1 MGPTLE
7 VLAYFS
13 ATKASRLLSVLGRK
27 GQNFLSKKR
36 QHILQTC
43 VPSVFDAK
51 MTELEPITH
60 LNQTIS
66 VLKIAH
72 IRQSIFVVGYITGLI
87 ELVDFDT
94 PEAQPLASFQV
105 PHVEV
110 VEGGDQRLAILVDI
124 DVHSKSEEK
133 IMLCFSEGV
142 IGHLNMNTLHFEL
155 IEGFTEW

>member
-1 MGPTLE
+1 M
-7 VLAYFS
+7 
-13 ATKASRLLSVLGRK
+13 
-27 GQNFLSKKR
+27 
-36 QHILQTC
+36 QTC
-43 VPSVFDAK
+43 VPGVFDAE
-51 MTELEPITH
+51 MTELEPIKH

-72 IRQSIFVVGYITGLI
+72 LRESIFVVGYINGLI

-105 PHVEV
+105 PHHEV
-110 VEGGDQRLAILVDI
+110 VEGGDTRLAILVDL

-142 IGHLNMNTLHFEL
+142 IGQLNMNTQQFEL
-155 IEGFTEW
+155 IDGFTEW